1 MKVIEKPWRYG
12 SYLAYEDIEDKF
24 IPVERGIRVLPA
36 PFFYDKKVFFTL
48 HRIYQ
53 PGEKQSFPNGGYEV
67 IDMTGGIRSYDLD
80 QIIIHPAVLKH
91 KKMLE
96 SMKRRTEK
104 TQKQIER
111 EQRKRER
118 DLKKQNQV
126 KTGKR
131 GRPPLS
137 DEEKAKRQAT
147 KIEKA
152 IRSGGKRGRPKS
164 TTPKPIVEK
173 IKTGKRGRPPLSAEA
188 KAARERAKLAI
199 KTRSGGKRG
208 RPKKAK

>member
-12 SYLAYEDIEDKF
+12 SYLAYENIEDEF
-24 IPVERGIRVLPA
+24 IPIERGVRVLPA

-48 HRIYQ
+48 HRLYQ

-96 SMKRRTEK
+96 KMKRRTEK
-104 TQKQIER
+104 TQKQIDR
-111 EQRKRER
+111 ELRKRNREA
-118 DLKKQNQV
+118 KKQN

-131 GRPPLS
+131 GRPALS
-137 DEEKAKRQAT
+137 PEEKAKQEIA
-147 KIEKA
+147 KA
-152 IRSGGKRGRPKS
+152 ESKIRSGGKRGRPKS
-164 TTPKPIVEK
+164 NIPKLTTEK
-173 IKTGKRGRPPLSAEA
+173 ISTGKRGRPALSEEA
-188 KAARERAKLAI
+188 KHQRELAKLAT
-199 KTRSGGKRG
+199 KVRSGGKRG